1 LVKALGK
8 GLPLKDQQEQITYL
22 IYTKNMKNFKYFFL
36 SLIIFSCVSNSES
49 VTEESKRIDSLQS
62 VLSSKDQAINSLEF
76 QKLNDD
82 SIVNLYALYIQ
93 KIKDNIN
100 EINKQE
106 LIINNK
112 KNNPDFIET
121 DTTDIIKSI
130 KILSKKLQENESMIL
145 ALNNAVK
152 QEKNKNS
159 QFSSKVTDL
168 GEEIAQSNREVYYL
182 KEELNNM
189 NASFESIFKK
199 YNLQNKKISD
209 LNQKLNEV
217 AYVIGSKS
225 ELLDNG
231 VLTKSGGLIGIGKT
245 RKLNSDLNT
254 DYFTYVSKY
263 KLSNISLGYKTVRLM
278 TSHPA
283 ISYKLSNSNEI
294 IDSLI
299 IINHDDFWR
308 NSKFLV
314 IEVK

>member
-1 LVKALGK
+1 
-8 GLPLKDQQEQITYL
+8 
-22 IYTKNMKNFKYFFL
+22 MKNFKYFFL
-36 SLIIFSCVSNSES
+36 LLTIFSCASNSES
-49 VTEESKRIDSLQS
+49 ISEESRRIDSLQS

-112 KNNPDFIET
+112 KNNPDFINK
-121 DTTDIIKSI
+121 DTNDIIKSI
-130 KILSKKLQENESMIL
+130 KILSKKLQENESMIT

-159 QFSSKVTDL
+159 QFASKVTDL
-168 GEEIAQSNREVYYL
+168 KEEIARSNREVYYL
-182 KEELNNM
+182 KEELNSM
-189 NASFESIFKK
+189 NASFEAIFKK

-254 DYFTYVSKY
+254 EYFTYASKY
-263 KLSNISLGYKTVRLM
+263 NLLNITLGYKTVRLM
-278 TSHPA
+278 TSHPSN
-283 ISYKLSNSNEI
+283 SYRLSNVNEI

-299 IINHDDFWR
+299 IINQDDFWR

>member
-1 LVKALGK
+1 
-8 GLPLKDQQEQITYL
+8 
-22 IYTKNMKNFKYFFL
+22 MKNFKYFFL
-36 SLIIFSCVSNSES
+36 SLTIFSCVSNSES
-49 VTEESKRIDSLQS
+49 VLEESRRIDSLQS

-106 LIINNK
+106 LIINKK
-112 KNNPDFIET
+112 KNNPDFINK

-130 KILSKKLQENESMIL
+130 KILSKKLQENESMII

-152 QEKNKNS
+152 LEKDKNS
-159 QFSSKVTDL
+159 QFASKVTDL
-168 GEEIAQSNREVYYL
+168 REEIARSNREVYFL
-182 KEELNNM
+182 KEELNSM
-189 NASFESIFKK
+189 NASFEVIFKK

-254 DYFTYVSKY
+254 DYFTYISKY
-263 KLSNISLGYKTVRLM
+263 KFQNIPLGYKTVRLM
-278 TSHPA
+278 TAHPTS
-283 ISYKLSNSNEI
+283 SYRLSTSNEI

-299 IINHDDFWR
+299 IIDLDDFWR

-314 IEVK
+314 VEVK

>member
-1 LVKALGK
+1 
-8 GLPLKDQQEQITYL
+8 
-22 IYTKNMKNFKYFFL
+22 MKNFKYFFL

-199 YNLQNKKISD
+199 YNLQNKKIRD

-299 IINHDDFWR
+299 IINQDDFWR

>member
-1 LVKALGK
+1 
-8 GLPLKDQQEQITYL
+8 
-22 IYTKNMKNFKYFFL
+22 MKNFKYFFL
-36 SLIIFSCVSNSES
+36 SLITISCVSNSETVS
-49 VTEESKRIDSLQS
+49 EESRRIDSLQS

-106 LIINNK
+106 VIINNK
-112 KNNPDFIET
+112 KNNPDFIEK

-152 QEKNKNS
+152 LEKDKNS
-159 QFSSKVTDL
+159 QFFSKVTDL
-168 GEEIAQSNREVYYL
+168 REEIAQSNREVYYL
-182 KEELNNM
+182 KEELNSM
-189 NASFESIFKK
+189 NASFEAIFKK

-263 KLSNISLGYKTVRLM
+263 KFQNIPLGYKTVRLM
-278 TSHPA
+278 TAHPTS
-283 ISYKLSNSNEI
+283 SYRLSTSNEI

-299 IINHDDFWR
+299 IINQDDFWR

-314 IEVK
+314 VEVK

>member
-1 LVKALGK
+1 
-8 GLPLKDQQEQITYL
+8 
-22 IYTKNMKNFKYFFL
+22 MKNFKYFFL
-36 SLIIFSCVSNSES
+36 SLITISCVSNSETVS
-49 VTEESKRIDSLQS
+49 EESRRIDSLQS

-82 SIVNLYALYIQ
+82 SLVNLYALYIQ

-112 KNNPDFIET
+112 KNNPDFIEK

-152 QEKNKNS
+152 LEKDKNS
-159 QFSSKVTDL
+159 QFVSKVTDL
-168 GEEIAQSNREVYYL
+168 REEIAQSNREVYYL
-182 KEELNNM
+182 KEELNSM
-189 NASFESIFKK
+189 NASFEAIFKK

-263 KLSNISLGYKTVRLM
+263 KFQNIPLGYKTVRLM
-278 TSHPA
+278 TAHPTS
-283 ISYKLSNSNEI
+283 SYRLSTSNEI

-299 IINHDDFWR
+299 IINQDDFWR

-314 IEVK
+314 VEVK

>member
-1 LVKALGK
+1 
-8 GLPLKDQQEQITYL
+8 
-22 IYTKNMKNFKYFFL
+22 MKNFKYFFL
-36 SLIIFSCVSNSES
+36 SLITISCVSNSETVS
-49 VTEESKRIDSLQS
+49 EESRRIDSLQS

-106 LIINNK
+106 LIIKNN
-112 KNNPDFIET
+112 KNNPDFIEK

-152 QEKNKNS
+152 LEKDKNS
-159 QFSSKVTDL
+159 QFVSKVTDL
-168 GEEIAQSNREVYYL
+168 REEIAQSNREVYYL
-182 KEELNNM
+182 KEELNSM
-189 NASFESIFKK
+189 NASFEAIFKK

-263 KLSNISLGYKTVRLM
+263 KFQNIPLGYKTVRLM
-278 TSHPA
+278 TAHPTS
-283 ISYKLSNSNEI
+283 SYRLSTSNEI

-299 IINHDDFWR
+299 IINQDDFWR

-314 IEVK
+314 VEVK

>member
-1 LVKALGK
+1 
-8 GLPLKDQQEQITYL
+8 
-22 IYTKNMKNFKYFFL
+22 MKNFKYFFL
-36 SLIIFSCVSNSES
+36 SLIMFSCVSNSES
-49 VTEESKRIDSLQS
+49 VSEESRRIDSLQS

-112 KNNPDFIET
+112 KNNSDFIEE

-152 QEKNKNS
+152 QEKDKNS
-159 QFSSKVTDL
+159 QFSSQVTDL
-168 GEEIAQSNREVYYL
+168 REEIAQSNREVYYL
-182 KEELNNM
+182 KEELNSM
-189 NASFESIFKK
+189 NASFEAIFKK

-225 ELLDNG
+225 ELLGNG

-263 KLSNISLGYKTVRLM
+263 KLPNIPLGYKTVRLM
-278 TSHPA
+278 TAHPA
-283 ISYKLSNSNEI
+283 SSYRLSSSNEI

-299 IINHDDFWR
+299 IINKEDFWR

-314 IEVK
+314 VEVK

>member
-1 LVKALGK
+1 
-8 GLPLKDQQEQITYL
+8 
-22 IYTKNMKNFKYFFL
+22 MKNFKYFFL
-36 SLIIFSCVSNSES
+36 SLIIFSCVSNTEPVS
-49 VTEESKRIDSLQS
+49 EESIMIDSLQS
-62 VLSSKDQAINSLEF
+62 ELNSKDQTINSLEF
-76 QKLNDD
+76 QKVNND

-93 KIKDNIN
+93 KIKNNIN

-106 LIINNK
+106 LIINNA
-112 KNNPDFIET
+112 KNNPDFIEK

-130 KILSKKLQENESMIL
+130 KILSKKLQENESML
-145 ALNNAVK
+145 MALNNAVK

-159 QFSSKVTDL
+159 LFASKVTDL
-168 GEEIAQSNREVYYL
+168 REEIDKSNREVYYL
-182 KEELNNM
+182 KEELNSM
-189 NASFESIFKK
+189 NASFEAIFKK
-199 YNLQNKKISD
+199 YNLQNKKISVI
-209 LNQKLNEV
+209 NQKLNEV

-231 VLTKSGGLIGIGKT
+231 VLTKSGGLIGIGKS

-263 KLSNISLGYKTVRLM
+263 KFQNILLAYKSVRLM
-278 TSHPA
+278 TSHPTN
-283 ISYKLSNSNEI
+283 SYKLSNANEI

-299 IINHDDFWR
+299 IINQDDFWR

>member
-1 LVKALGK
+1 
-8 GLPLKDQQEQITYL
+8 
-22 IYTKNMKNFKYFFL
+22 MKNFKYFFL
-36 SLIIFSCVSNSES
+36 SLITISCVSNSETVS
-49 VTEESKRIDSLQS
+49 EESRRIDSLQS

-112 KNNPDFIET
+112 KNNPDFIEK

-152 QEKNKNS
+152 LEKDKNS
-159 QFSSKVTDL
+159 QFVSKVTDL
-168 GEEIAQSNREVYYL
+168 REEIAQSNREVYYL
-182 KEELNNM
+182 KEELNSM
-189 NASFESIFKK
+189 NASFEAIFKK

-263 KLSNISLGYKTVRLM
+263 EFKNILLGYKTVRLM
-278 TSHPA
+278 TAHPTS
-283 ISYKLSNSNEI
+283 SYRLSTSNEI

-299 IINHDDFWR
+299 IINQDDFWR

-314 IEVK
+314 VEVK

>member
-1 LVKALGK
+1 
-8 GLPLKDQQEQITYL
+8 
-22 IYTKNMKNFKYFFL
+22 MKNFKYFFL
-36 SLIIFSCVSNSES
+36 SLITISCVSNSETVS
-49 VTEESKRIDSLQS
+49 EESRRIDSLQS

-112 KNNPDFIET
+112 KNNPDFIEK

-152 QEKNKNS
+152 LEKDKNS
-159 QFSSKVTDL
+159 QFVSKVTDL
-168 GEEIAQSNREVYYL
+168 REEIAQSNREVYYL
-182 KEELNNM
+182 KEELNSM
-189 NASFESIFKK
+189 NASFEAIFKK

-254 DYFTYVSKY
+254 NYFTYVSKY
-263 KLSNISLGYKTVRLM
+263 KFQNIPLGYKTVRLM
-278 TSHPA
+278 TAHPTS
-283 ISYKLSNSNEI
+283 SYRLSTSNEI
-294 IDSLI
+294 KDSLI
-299 IINHDDFWR
+299 IINQDDFWR

-314 IEVK
+314 VEVK

>member
-1 LVKALGK
+1 
-8 GLPLKDQQEQITYL
+8 
-22 IYTKNMKNFKYFFL
+22 MKNFKYFFL
-36 SLIIFSCVSNSES
+36 SLTIFSCASNSES
-49 VTEESKRIDSLQS
+49 ISEESRRIDSLQS

-112 KNNPDFIET
+112 KNNPDFINK
-121 DTTDIIKSI
+121 DTTDLIKSI
-130 KILSKKLQENESMIL
+130 KILSKKLQENESMIT

-159 QFSSKVTDL
+159 QFASKVTDL
-168 GEEIAQSNREVYYL
+168 KEEIARSNREVYYL
-182 KEELNNM
+182 KEELNSM
-189 NASFESIFKK
+189 NASFEAIFKK

-254 DYFTYVSKY
+254 EYFTYASKY
-263 KLSNISLGYKTVRLM
+263 NLLNITLGYKTVRLM
-278 TSHPA
+278 TSHP
-283 ISYKLSNSNEI
+283 SNSYRLTNINEI

-299 IINHDDFWR
+299 IINQDDFWR

>member
-1 LVKALGK
+1 
-8 GLPLKDQQEQITYL
+8 
-22 IYTKNMKNFKYFFL
+22 MKNFKYFFL
-36 SLIIFSCVSNSES
+36 SLTIFSCVSNSES
-49 VTEESKRIDSLQS
+49 VLEESRKIDSLQS
-62 VLSSKDQAINSLEF
+62 VLDSKNEAINSLEF
-76 QKLNDD
+76 QNLNDD

-112 KNNPDFIET
+112 KNNPDFINK

-130 KILSKKLQENESMIL
+130 KILSKKLQENESMII

-152 QEKNKNS
+152 LEKDKNS
-159 QFSSKVTDL
+159 QFASKVIDL
-168 GEEIAQSNREVYYL
+168 REEIARSNRQVYFL
-182 KEELNNM
+182 KEELNSM
-189 NASFESIFKK
+189 NASFEAIFKK

-254 DYFTYVSKY
+254 EYFTYVSKY
-263 KLSNISLGYKTVRLM
+263 NLQNIPLGYKTVRLM
-278 TSHPA
+278 TSHPTN
-283 ISYKLSNSNEI
+283 SYRLSNSNEI

-299 IINHDDFWR
+299 IINLDDFWT

-314 IEVK
+314 VEVK

>member
-1 LVKALGK
+1 
-8 GLPLKDQQEQITYL
+8 
-22 IYTKNMKNFKYFFL
+22 MKNLKYLFL
-36 SLIIFSCVSNSES
+36 SLITISCVSNTES
-49 VTEESKRIDSLQS
+49 VSEESRRIDSLQS
-62 VLSSKDQAINSLEF
+62 LLSSKDQAINSLEF

-100 EINKQE
+100 EINRQE

-112 KNNPDFIET
+112 KNNPDFIEK
-121 DTTDIIKSI
+121 DTIDIIKSI

-152 QEKNKNS
+152 QEKDKNS
-159 QFSSKVTDL
+159 QFVSKVTDL
-168 GEEIAQSNREVYYL
+168 REEIAQSNREVYYL
-182 KEELNNM
+182 KEELNSM
-189 NASFESIFKK
+189 NASFDAIFKK

-225 ELLDNG
+225 ELLENG

-263 KLSNISLGYKTVRLM
+263 KFQKITLGFKTVRLM
-278 TSHPA
+278 TSHPTD
-283 ISYKLSNSNEI
+283 SYRLSNSNEI

-299 IINHDDFWR
+299 IINQNDFWR

-314 IEVK
+314 VEVK

>member
-1 LVKALGK
+1 
-8 GLPLKDQQEQITYL
+8 
-22 IYTKNMKNFKYFFL
+22 MKNFKYFFL
-36 SLIIFSCVSNSES
+36 SLITISCVSNSETVS
-49 VTEESKRIDSLQS
+49 EESRRIDSLQS

-152 QEKNKNS
+152 LEKDKNS
-159 QFSSKVTDL
+159 QFVSKVTDL
-168 GEEIAQSNREVYYL
+168 REEIAQSNREVYYL
-182 KEELNNM
+182 KEELNSM
-189 NASFESIFKK
+189 NASFEAIFKK

-263 KLSNISLGYKTVRLM
+263 KFQNIPLGYKTVRLM
-278 TSHPA
+278 TAHPTS
-283 ISYKLSNSNEI
+283 SYRLSTSNEI

-299 IINHDDFWR
+299 IINQDDFWR

-314 IEVK
+314 VEVK

>member
-1 LVKALGK
+1 
-8 GLPLKDQQEQITYL
+8 
-22 IYTKNMKNFKYFFL
+22 MKNFKYFFL
-36 SLIIFSCVSNSES
+36 SLTIFSCVSNSES
-49 VTEESKRIDSLQS
+49 VLEESRRIDSLQS
-62 VLSSKDQAINSLEF
+62 VLSSKDQTINSLEF

-112 KNNPDFIET
+112 KNNPDFIEK

-130 KILSKKLQENESMIL
+130 KILSKKLQENESMII

-152 QEKNKNS
+152 LEKDKNS
-159 QFSSKVTDL
+159 QFASKVTDL
-168 GEEIAQSNREVYYL
+168 REEIARSNREVYFL
-182 KEELNNM
+182 KEELNSM
-189 NASFESIFKK
+189 NASFEAIFKK

-254 DYFTYVSKY
+254 EYFTYVSKY
-263 KLSNISLGYKTVRLM
+263 NLQNIPLGYKTVRLM
-278 TSHPA
+278 TSHPTN
-283 ISYKLSNSNEI
+283 SYRLSNSNEI

-299 IINHDDFWR
+299 IINLDDFWT

-314 IEVK
+314 VEVK

>member
-1 LVKALGK
+1 
-8 GLPLKDQQEQITYL
+8 
-22 IYTKNMKNFKYFFL
+22 MKNLKYFFL
-36 SLIIFSCVSNSES
+36 SLITISCVSNSETVS
-49 VTEESKRIDSLQS
+49 EESRRIDSLQS
-62 VLSSKDQAINSLEF
+62 VLSSKDQAIDSLEF

-112 KNNPDFIET
+112 KNNPDFIEM

-130 KILSKKLQENESMIL
+130 KILSKKLHENESMIL

-152 QEKNKNS
+152 LEKDKNS
-159 QFSSKVTDL
+159 QFVSRVIDL
-168 GEEIAQSNREVYYL
+168 REEIAQSNREVYYL
-182 KEELNNM
+182 KEELNSM
-189 NASFESIFKK
+189 NASFEAIFKK

-209 LNQKLNEV
+209 LNKKLNEV

-231 VLTKSGGLIGIGKT
+231 VLTKSGGLIGIGNT

-263 KLSNISLGYKTVRLM
+263 KFQNIPLGYKTVRLM
-278 TSHPA
+278 TAHPTS
-283 ISYKLSNSNEI
+283 SYRLSTSNEI

-299 IINHDDFWR
+299 IINQDDFWR

-314 IEVK
+314 VEVK

>member
-1 LVKALGK
+1 
-8 GLPLKDQQEQITYL
+8 
-22 IYTKNMKNFKYFFL
+22 MKNFKYFFL
-36 SLIIFSCVSNSES
+36 SLITISCVSNSETVS
-49 VTEESKRIDSLQS
+49 EESRRIDSLQS

-112 KNNPDFIET
+112 KNNPDFIEK

-152 QEKNKNS
+152 LEKDKNS
-159 QFSSKVTDL
+159 QFVSKVTDL
-168 GEEIAQSNREVYYL
+168 REEIAQSNREVYYL
-182 KEELNNM
+182 KEELNSM
-189 NASFESIFKK
+189 NASFEAIFKK

-263 KLSNISLGYKTVRLM
+263 KFQNIPLGYKTVRLM
-278 TSHPA
+278 TAHPTS
-283 ISYKLSNSNEI
+283 SYKLSNSNEI

-299 IINHDDFWR
+299 ITNQDDFWR

-314 IEVK
+314 VEVK

>member
-1 LVKALGK
+1 
-8 GLPLKDQQEQITYL
+8 
-22 IYTKNMKNFKYFFL
+22 MKNFKYFFL
-36 SLIIFSCVSNSES
+36 SLITISCVSNSES
-49 VTEESKRIDSLQS
+49 VSEESRRIDSLQS
-62 VLSSKDQAINSLEF
+62 ELSFKDQTINSLEF

-93 KIKDNIN
+93 KIKNNIN
-100 EINKQE
+100 EISKQE
-106 LIINNK
+106 LIINNA
-112 KNNPDFIET
+112 KNNPDFIEK

-130 KILSKKLQENESMIL
+130 KILSKKLQENESML
-145 ALNNAVK
+145 MALNNAVK

-159 QFSSKVTDL
+159 LFASKVTDL
-168 GEEIAQSNREVYYL
+168 REEIDKSNREVYYL
-182 KEELNNM
+182 KEELNSM
-189 NASFESIFKK
+189 NASFEAIFKK
-199 YNLQNKKISD
+199 YNLQNKKISAI
-209 LNQKLNEV
+209 NQKLNEV

-263 KLSNISLGYKTVRLM
+263 KFENIPLGYKSVRLM
-278 TSHPA
+278 TSHPTN
-283 ISYKLSNSNEI
+283 SYKLSNSNEI

-299 IINHDDFWR
+299 IINQDDFWR

>member
-1 LVKALGK
+1 
-8 GLPLKDQQEQITYL
+8 
-22 IYTKNMKNFKYFFL
+22 MKNLKYFFL
-36 SLIIFSCVSNSES
+36 SLITISCVSNSETVS
-49 VTEESKRIDSLQS
+49 EESRRIDSLQS
-62 VLSSKDQAINSLEF
+62 VLSSKDQAIDSLEF

-112 KNNPDFIET
+112 KNNPDFIEK

-152 QEKNKNS
+152 LEKDKNS
-159 QFSSKVTDL
+159 QFVSKVTDL
-168 GEEIAQSNREVYYL
+168 REEIAQSNREVYYL
-182 KEELNNM
+182 KEELNSM
-189 NASFESIFKK
+189 NASFEAIFKK

-231 VLTKSGGLIGIGKT
+231 VLTKSGGLIGIGNT

-263 KLSNISLGYKTVRLM
+263 KFQNIPLGYKTVRLM
-278 TSHPA
+278 TAHPTS
-283 ISYKLSNSNEI
+283 SYRLSTSNEI

-299 IINHDDFWR
+299 IINQDDFWR

-314 IEVK
+314 VEVK

>member
-1 LVKALGK
+1 
-8 GLPLKDQQEQITYL
+8 
-22 IYTKNMKNFKYFFL
+22 MKNFKYFFL

-121 DTTDIIKSI
+121 DTIDIIKSI

-299 IINHDDFWR
+299 IINQDDFWR

>member
-1 LVKALGK
+1 
-8 GLPLKDQQEQITYL
+8 
-22 IYTKNMKNFKYFFL
+22 MKNFKYFFL
-36 SLIIFSCVSNSES
+36 SLITISCVSNSETVS
-49 VTEESKRIDSLQS
+49 EESRRIDSLQS

-112 KNNPDFIET
+112 KNNPDFIEK

-152 QEKNKNS
+152 LEKDKNS
-159 QFSSKVTDL
+159 QFVSKVTDL
-168 GEEIAQSNREVYYL
+168 REEIAQSNREVYYL
-182 KEELNNM
+182 KEELNSM
-189 NASFESIFKK
+189 NASFEAIFKK
-199 YNLQNKKISD
+199 YNLQNKQISD

-263 KLSNISLGYKTVRLM
+263 KFQNIPLGYKTVRLM
-278 TSHPA
+278 TAHPTS
-283 ISYKLSNSNEI
+283 SYRLSTSNEI

-299 IINHDDFWR
+299 IINQDDFWR

-314 IEVK
+314 VEVK

>member
-1 LVKALGK
+1 
-8 GLPLKDQQEQITYL
+8 
-22 IYTKNMKNFKYFFL
+22 MKNFKYFFL
-36 SLIIFSCVSNSES
+36 SLITISCVSNSETVS
-49 VTEESKRIDSLQS
+49 EESRRIDSLQS

-112 KNNPDFIET
+112 KNNPDFIEK

-152 QEKNKNS
+152 LEKDKNS
-159 QFSSKVTDL
+159 QFASRVTDL
-168 GEEIAQSNREVYYL
+168 REEIAQSNREVYYL
-182 KEELNNM
+182 KEELNSM
-189 NASFESIFKK
+189 NASFEAIFKK

-263 KLSNISLGYKTVRLM
+263 KFQNIPLGYKTVRLM
-278 TSHPA
+278 TAHPTS
-283 ISYKLSNSNEI
+283 SYRLSTSNEI
-294 IDSLI
+294 TDSLI
-299 IINHDDFWR
+299 IINQDDFWR

-314 IEVK
+314 VEVK

>member
-1 LVKALGK
+1 
-8 GLPLKDQQEQITYL
+8 
-22 IYTKNMKNFKYFFL
+22 MKNFKYFFL
-36 SLIIFSCVSNSES
+36 SLITISCVSNSETVS
-49 VTEESKRIDSLQS
+49 EESRRIDSLQS

-112 KNNPDFIET
+112 KNIPDFIEK

-152 QEKNKNS
+152 LEKDKNS
-159 QFSSKVTDL
+159 QFVSKVTDL
-168 GEEIAQSNREVYYL
+168 KEEIAQSNREVYYL
-182 KEELNNM
+182 KEELNSM
-189 NASFESIFKK
+189 NASFEAIFKK

-263 KLSNISLGYKTVRLM
+263 KFQNIPLGYKTVRLM
-278 TSHPA
+278 TAHPTS
-283 ISYKLSNSNEI
+283 SYRLSTSNEI

-299 IINHDDFWR
+299 IINQDDFWR

-314 IEVK
+314 VEVK

>member
-1 LVKALGK
+1 
-8 GLPLKDQQEQITYL
+8 
-22 IYTKNMKNFKYFFL
+22 MKNFKYFFL
-36 SLIIFSCVSNSES
+36 SLITISCVSNSETVS
-49 VTEESKRIDSLQS
+49 EESRRIDSLQS

-112 KNNPDFIET
+112 KNNPDFIEK

-152 QEKNKNS
+152 LEKDKNS
-159 QFSSKVTDL
+159 QFASRVTDL
-168 GEEIAQSNREVYYL
+168 REEIAQSNREVYYL
-182 KEELNNM
+182 KEELNSM
-189 NASFESIFKK
+189 NASFEAIFKK

-231 VLTKSGGLIGIGKT
+231 VLTKSGGLIGIGNT

-263 KLSNISLGYKTVRLM
+263 KFQNIPLGYKTVRLM
-278 TSHPA
+278 TAHPTS
-283 ISYKLSNSNEI
+283 SYRLSTSNEI

-299 IINHDDFWR
+299 IINQDDFWR

-314 IEVK
+314 VEVK

>member
-1 LVKALGK
+1 
-8 GLPLKDQQEQITYL
+8 
-22 IYTKNMKNFKYFFL
+22 
-36 SLIIFSCVSNSES
+36 
-49 VTEESKRIDSLQS
+49 
-62 VLSSKDQAINSLEF
+62 
-76 QKLNDD
+76 
-82 SIVNLYALYIQ
+82 
-93 KIKDNIN
+93 
-100 EINKQE
+100 
-106 LIINNK
+106 
-112 KNNPDFIET
+112 
-121 DTTDIIKSI
+121 
-130 KILSKKLQENESMIL
+130 MIL

-182 KEELNNM
+182 KEDLNNM

-314 IEVK
+314 VEVK

>member
-1 LVKALGK
+1 
-8 GLPLKDQQEQITYL
+8 
-22 IYTKNMKNFKYFFL
+22 MKNFKYFFL
-36 SLIIFSCVSNSES
+36 SLITISCVSNSETVS
-49 VTEESKRIDSLQS
+49 EESRRIDSLQS

-82 SIVNLYALYIQ
+82 SIVNLYALYIK

-112 KNNPDFIET
+112 KNNPDFIEK

-152 QEKNKNS
+152 LEKDKNS
-159 QFSSKVTDL
+159 QFVSRVTDL
-168 GEEIAQSNREVYYL
+168 TEEIDKSNREVYYL
-182 KEELNNM
+182 KEELNSM
-189 NASFESIFKK
+189 NASFEAIFKK

-263 KLSNISLGYKTVRLM
+263 KFQNIPLGYKTVRLM
-278 TSHPA
+278 TAHPTS
-283 ISYKLSNSNEI
+283 SYRLSTSNEI

-299 IINHDDFWR
+299 IINKMIFGEIVSFWLL
-308 NSKFLV
+308 K
-314 IEVK
+314 

>member
-1 LVKALGK
+1 
-8 GLPLKDQQEQITYL
+8 
-22 IYTKNMKNFKYFFL
+22 M
-36 SLIIFSCVSNSES
+36 FSCVSNSES
-49 VTEESKRIDSLQS
+49 VSEESRRIDSLQS

-112 KNNPDFIET
+112 KNNSDFIEE

-152 QEKNKNS
+152 QEKDKNS
-159 QFSSKVTDL
+159 QFSSQVTDL
-168 GEEIAQSNREVYYL
+168 REEIAQSNREVYYL
-182 KEELNNM
+182 KEELNSM
-189 NASFESIFKK
+189 NASFEAIFKK

-225 ELLDNG
+225 ELLGNG

-263 KLSNISLGYKTVRLM
+263 KLPNIPLGYKTVRLM
-278 TSHPA
+278 TAHPA
-283 ISYKLSNSNEI
+283 SSYRLSSSNEI

-299 IINHDDFWR
+299 IINQDDFWR

-314 IEVK
+314 VEVK

>member
-1 LVKALGK
+1 
-8 GLPLKDQQEQITYL
+8 
-22 IYTKNMKNFKYFFL
+22 MKNFKYFFL
-36 SLIIFSCVSNSES
+36 SLITISCVSNSETVS
-49 VTEESKRIDSLQS
+49 EESRRIDSLQS

-82 SIVNLYALYIQ
+82 SLVNLYALYIQ

-112 KNNPDFIET
+112 KNNPDFIEK

-152 QEKNKNS
+152 LEKDKNS
-159 QFSSKVTDL
+159 QFVSKVTDL
-168 GEEIAQSNREVYYL
+168 REEIAQSNREVYYL
-182 KEELNNM
+182 KEELNSM
-189 NASFESIFKK
+189 NASFEVIFKK

-263 KLSNISLGYKTVRLM
+263 KFQNIPLGYKTVRLM
-278 TSHPA
+278 TAHPTS
-283 ISYKLSNSNEI
+283 SYRLSTSNEI
-294 IDSLI
+294 TDSLI
-299 IINHDDFWR
+299 IINQDDFWR

-314 IEVK
+314 VEVK

>member
-1 LVKALGK
+1 
-8 GLPLKDQQEQITYL
+8 
-22 IYTKNMKNFKYFFL
+22 MKNFKYFFL
-36 SLIIFSCVSNSES
+36 SLIMFSCVSNSES
-49 VTEESKRIDSLQS
+49 VTEESRRIDSLQS

-112 KNNPDFIET
+112 KNNSDFIEE

-152 QEKNKNS
+152 QEKDKNS
-159 QFSSKVTDL
+159 QFSSQVTDL
-168 GEEIAQSNREVYYL
+168 REEIAQSNREVYYL
-182 KEELNNM
+182 KEELNSM
-189 NASFESIFKK
+189 NASFEAIFKK

-263 KLSNISLGYKTVRLM
+263 KLPNIPLGYKTVRLM
-278 TSHPA
+278 TAHPA
-283 ISYKLSNSNEI
+283 SSYRLSSSNEI

-299 IINHDDFWR
+299 IINQDDFWR

-314 IEVK
+314 VEVK

>member
-1 LVKALGK
+1 
-8 GLPLKDQQEQITYL
+8 
-22 IYTKNMKNFKYFFL
+22 MKNFKYFFL
-36 SLIIFSCVSNSES
+36 SLTIFSCVSNSES
-49 VTEESKRIDSLQS
+49 VLEESRRIDSLQS
-62 VLSSKDQAINSLEF
+62 VLSSKDQTINSLEF

-100 EINKQE
+100 EINRQE

-112 KNNPDFIET
+112 KNNPDFIEK

-152 QEKNKNS
+152 LEKDKNS
-159 QFSSKVTDL
+159 QFVSKVTYL
-168 GEEIAQSNREVYYL
+168 REEIAQSNREVYYL
-182 KEELNNM
+182 KEELNSM
-189 NASFESIFKK
+189 NASFEAIFKK

-254 DYFTYVSKY
+254 EYFTYVSKY
-263 KLSNISLGYKTVRLM
+263 NLQNIPLGYKTVRLM
-278 TSHPA
+278 TSHPTN
-283 ISYKLSNSNEI
+283 SYRLSNSNEI

-299 IINHDDFWR
+299 IINLDDFWT

-314 IEVK
+314 VEVK

>member
-1 LVKALGK
+1 
-8 GLPLKDQQEQITYL
+8 
-22 IYTKNMKNFKYFFL
+22 MKNFKYFFL
-36 SLIIFSCVSNSES
+36 SLTIFSCVSNSES
-49 VTEESKRIDSLQS
+49 VFEESRRIDSLQS
-62 VLSSKDQAINSLEF
+62 VLSSKDQVINSLEF

-106 LIINNK
+106 LIINKK
-112 KNNPDFIET
+112 KNNPDFINK

-130 KILSKKLQENESMIL
+130 KILSKKLQENESMII

-152 QEKNKNS
+152 LEKDKNS
-159 QFSSKVTDL
+159 QFASKVTDL
-168 GEEIAQSNREVYYL
+168 REEIARSNREVYFL
-182 KEELNNM
+182 KEELNSM
-189 NASFESIFKK
+189 NASFEAIFKK

-254 DYFTYVSKY
+254 DYFTYISKY
-263 KLSNISLGYKTVRLM
+263 KFQNIPLGYKTVRLM
-278 TSHPA
+278 TAHPTS
-283 ISYKLSNSNEI
+283 SYRLSTSNEI

-299 IINHDDFWR
+299 IIDLDDFWT

-314 IEVK
+314 VEVK

>member
-1 LVKALGK
+1 
-8 GLPLKDQQEQITYL
+8 
-22 IYTKNMKNFKYFFL
+22 MKNFKYFFL
-36 SLIIFSCVSNSES
+36 SLTIFSCVSNSETVS
-49 VTEESKRIDSLQS
+49 EESRRIDSLQS

-93 KIKDNIN
+93 KIKDNID

-112 KNNPDFIET
+112 KNNPDFIEK

-130 KILSKKLQENESMIL
+130 KILSKKSQENESMIL

-152 QEKNKNS
+152 LEKDKNS
-159 QFSSKVTDL
+159 QFVSKVTDL
-168 GEEIAQSNREVYYL
+168 TEEIAQSNREVYYL
-182 KEELNNM
+182 KEELNSM
-189 NASFESIFKK
+189 NASFEAIFKK

-263 KLSNISLGYKTVRLM
+263 KFQNIPLGYKTVRLM
-278 TSHPA
+278 TAHPTS
-283 ISYKLSNSNEI
+283 SYRLSTSNEI

-299 IINHDDFWR
+299 IINQDDFWR

-314 IEVK
+314 VEVK

>member
-1 LVKALGK
+1 
-8 GLPLKDQQEQITYL
+8 
-22 IYTKNMKNFKYFFL
+22 MKNFKYFFL
-36 SLIIFSCVSNSES
+36 SLITISCVSNSETVS
-49 VTEESKRIDSLQS
+49 EESRRIDSLQS

-112 KNNPDFIET
+112 KNNPDFIEK

-152 QEKNKNS
+152 LEKDKNS
-159 QFSSKVTDL
+159 QFVSKVTDL
-168 GEEIAQSNREVYYL
+168 REEIAQSNREVYYL
-182 KEELNNM
+182 KEELNSM
-189 NASFESIFKK
+189 NASFEAIFKK

-263 KLSNISLGYKTVRLM
+263 KFQNIPLGYKTVRLM
-278 TSHPA
+278 TAHPTS
-283 ISYKLSNSNEI
+283 SYRLSNSNEI

-299 IINHDDFWR
+299 IINQDDFWR

-314 IEVK
+314 VEVK

>member
-1 LVKALGK
+1 
-8 GLPLKDQQEQITYL
+8 
-22 IYTKNMKNFKYFFL
+22 MKNFKYFFL

-49 VTEESKRIDSLQS
+49 VSEESRRIDSLQS
-62 VLSSKDQAINSLEF
+62 ELSFKDQTINSLEF

-93 KIKDNIN
+93 KIKNNIN
-100 EINKQE
+100 EISKQE
-106 LIINNK
+106 LIINNA
-112 KNNPDFIET
+112 KNNPDFIEK

-130 KILSKKLQENESMIL
+130 KILSKKLQENESML
-145 ALNNAVK
+145 MALNNAVK

-159 QFSSKVTDL
+159 LFASKVTDL
-168 GEEIAQSNREVYYL
+168 REEIDKSNREVYYL
-182 KEELNNM
+182 KEELNSM
-189 NASFESIFKK
+189 NASFEAIFKK
-199 YNLQNKKISD
+199 YNLQNKKISAI
-209 LNQKLNEV
+209 NQKLNEV

-263 KLSNISLGYKTVRLM
+263 KFENIPLGYKSVRLM
-278 TSHPA
+278 TSHPTN
-283 ISYKLSNSNEI
+283 SYKLSNSNET

-299 IINHDDFWR
+299 IINQDDFWR

>member
-1 LVKALGK
+1 
-8 GLPLKDQQEQITYL
+8 
-22 IYTKNMKNFKYFFL
+22 MKNFKYFFL

-49 VTEESKRIDSLQS
+49 VSEESRRIDSLQS
-62 VLSSKDQAINSLEF
+62 ELSFKDQTINSLEF

-93 KIKDNIN
+93 KIKNNIN
-100 EINKQE
+100 EISKQE
-106 LIINNK
+106 LIINNA
-112 KNNPDFIET
+112 KNNPDFIEK

-130 KILSKKLQENESMIL
+130 KILSKKLQENESML
-145 ALNNAVK
+145 MALNNAVK

-159 QFSSKVTDL
+159 LFASKVTEL
-168 GEEIAQSNREVYYL
+168 REEIDKSNREVYYL
-182 KEELNNM
+182 KEELNSM
-189 NASFESIFKK
+189 NASFEAIFKK
-199 YNLQNKKISD
+199 YNLQNKKISAI
-209 LNQKLNEV
+209 NQKLNEV

-263 KLSNISLGYKTVRLM
+263 KFENIPLGYKSVKLM
-278 TSHPA
+278 TSHPTN
-283 ISYKLSNSNEI
+283 SYKLSNSNEI

-299 IINHDDFWR
+299 IINQDDFWR

>member
-1 LVKALGK
+1 
-8 GLPLKDQQEQITYL
+8 
-22 IYTKNMKNFKYFFL
+22 MKNFKYFFL
-36 SLIIFSCVSNSES
+36 SLITISCVSNSETVS
-49 VTEESKRIDSLQS
+49 EESRRIDSLQS

-112 KNNPDFIET
+112 KNNPDFIEK

-130 KILSKKLQENESMIL
+130 KILSKKSQENESMIL

-152 QEKNKNS
+152 LEKDKNS
-159 QFSSKVTDL
+159 QFASKVADL
-168 GEEIAQSNREVYYL
+168 RGEIAQSNREVYFL
-182 KEELNNM
+182 KEELNSM
-189 NASFESIFKK
+189 NASFEAIFKK

-231 VLTKSGGLIGIGKT
+231 VLTKSGGLIGIGKS

-263 KLSNISLGYKTVRLM
+263 KFQNISLGYKTVRLM
-278 TSHPA
+278 TAHPSS
-283 ISYKLSNSNEI
+283 SYRLSNINEI

-299 IINHDDFWR
+299 IINQDDFWR

-314 IEVK
+314 VEVK